1 MKTIAL
7 LLICFLSILIPV
19 FGQQIVQLRGTV
31 SDEQTGTTL
40 PGAHIIIKN
49 KQIAAITDVNGQFRL
64 PLNEVQPDDSIIISY
79 IGYTPM
85 GFSISD
91 YLAHKDSLIRLKSS
105 TTLLKEVTISSKKPD
120 VMAMMKNI
128 VKVYEKG
135 KRKSPYL
142 AKGYYCE
149 KARIDNKYVMFA
161 ESIGYSVY
169 NGMKMPHTGY
179 SFFCENTRKS
189 DSKENWKRYSR
200 TSLNTTNREKLSDV
214 TSSSSAAL
222 ALFRLSENFGPLAEK
237 YWEGFIYQLDST
249 FKANDQDYYGISF
262 KKGSESGS
270 IKVLAK
276 TFQVKTIRYFSKSIF
291 STPLNKEV
299 KGEGN
304 VDLIYIKD
312 IPFVNK
318 VSLHYVVDNLEYW
331 NEYNLLM
338 QRFDHFLFNDKDYYS
353 MIFYEMVPF
362 VEYLPQNWEMFKIS
376 PDADYAAICEQL
388 KAGSKTLEDQF
399 QANSGKWWLSDFQKW
414 FPNPDYNDP
423 VGLEG
428 QVKRARDLI
437 GRLSEAF

>member
-1 MKTIAL
+1 MKSIAL
-7 LLICFLSILIPV
+7 FLICFLSILIPV

-31 SDEQTGTTL
+31 SDAQTGTTL

-85 GFSISD
+85 GFTISD

-120 VMAMMKNI
+120 VLAMMKNI

-142 AKGYYCE
+142 AKGYYRE
-149 KARIDNKYVMFA
+149 KARIDNQYVMFA

-179 SFFCENTRKS
+179 SFFCENTRKG

-200 TSLNTTNREKLSDV
+200 TSLNGEKISDV
-214 TSSSSAAL
+214 TSSSKAAL
-222 ALFRLSENFGPLAEK
+222 KLFQESENFGPLAGK
-237 YWEGFIYQLDST
+237 YWDGYTYQLDSIY
-249 FKANDQDYYGISF
+249 KVNDQDYYGISF

-270 IKVLAK
+270 MQILAN
-276 TFQVKTIRYFSKSIF
+276 TFQIENIRYFSKSIF

-304 VDLIYIKD
+304 IELIYIKD

-318 VSLHYVVDNLEYW
+318 INLHYVADNLEYW

-362 VEYLPQNWEMFKIS
+362 VEYLPQNWELYKI
-376 PDADYAAICEQL
+376 PQDVDYPAICDQL

-399 QANSGKWWLSDFQKW
+399 LANSGKWWLSDFQKW
-414 FPNPDYNDP
+414 FPDQDP
-423 VGLEG
+423 AMLEG

-437 GRLSEAF
+437 ARLSEAF